1 MPLPQDLEIIDTK
14 MEVLMEKDFIIV
26 EVEMI

>member
-14 MEVLMEKDFIIV
+14 MEVLMEEDFIIV
-26 EVEMI
+26 EVEMV